1 MIKNRIRLGLAAAL
15 AVGALAGGLAV
26 ADADAPRS
34 VRADSSWNVAP
45 PPPAEPAPAESAP
58 VEPTVSPLG
67 DSSWN

>member
-1 MIKNRIRLGLAAAL
+1 MNRIRLVLAAAL

-26 ADADAPRS
+26 VGPDAPRS

-45 PPPAEPAPAESAP
+45 PPPAEQAP
-58 VEPTVSPLG
+58 VEQTAVPL